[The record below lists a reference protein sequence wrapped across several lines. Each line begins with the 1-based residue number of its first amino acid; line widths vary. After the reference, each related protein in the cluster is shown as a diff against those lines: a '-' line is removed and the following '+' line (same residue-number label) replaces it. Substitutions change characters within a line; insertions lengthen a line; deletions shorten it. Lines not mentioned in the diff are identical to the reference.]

1 VTKQEFV
8 KLVYRA
14 QEGDGIAARQLRA
27 YADRAHG
34 PSGATVRDARAVCG
48 SRVPPPPAGTTSTIR
63 RATTSGAE
71 LKAKA
76 RRAARRH

>member
-34 PSGATVRDARAVCG
+34 PSGATVRDGRAVCG
-48 SRVPPPPAGTTSTIR
+48 SRVPHPPAGTTSTTR
-63 RATTSGAE
+63 RATFSTAA
-71 LKAKA
+71 LRAKV
-76 RRAARRH
+76 RRAAGRR